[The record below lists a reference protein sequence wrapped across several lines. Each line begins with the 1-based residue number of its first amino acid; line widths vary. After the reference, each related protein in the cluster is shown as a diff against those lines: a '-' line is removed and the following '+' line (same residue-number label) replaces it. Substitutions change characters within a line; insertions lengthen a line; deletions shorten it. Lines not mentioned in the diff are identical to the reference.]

1 MRWRLAGL
9 GFFGAGRSAER
20 PDGLGA
26 SGRAGPLWCM
36 NSSSYLPRR
45 ASLEMGSI
53 SDTVRFPL
61 PFESSP
67 FVMLL
72 DVVDA
77 EGGGRREKRE
87 EEAEAE
93 EEGAGNLE
101 KRFEEGLG
109 DSVLDGRFGRGGIRI
124 K

>member
-1 MRWRLAGL
+1 
-9 GFFGAGRSAER
+9 
-20 PDGLGA
+20 
-26 SGRAGPLWCM
+26 
-36 NSSSYLPRR
+36 
-45 ASLEMGSI
+45 MGSI

-61 PFESSP
+61 PFEASS

-72 DVVDA
+72 DVDDA

-87 EEAEAE
+87 EDAEAEAE

-109 DSVLDGRFGRGGIRI
+109 DGVLDGRFGGGGD
-124 K
+124 